1 MAVIPS
7 PPLSPSPA
15 CIACMQW
22 FRNNFPYYKTT
33 VGTQWQNSLRH
44 SLSLNGNFF
53 LVEQD
58 RGASK
63 GGLWA
68 LTPDAAVYLE
78 DRMKKYRGGWVR
90 GRCSSSALR
99 DACCLARAMFGWMLT
114 FALSLPRPRRGAD
127 VEAPAASRP
136 PAAAA
141 VRPAPC
147 WRLRP
152 KAVGNPWAGA
162 RVDGLETSTVSA
174 EEGLVDLA
182 C

>member
-1 MAVIPS
+1 
-7 PPLSPSPA
+7 
-15 CIACMQW
+15 MQW

-90 GRCSSSALR
+90 GVV
-99 DACCLARAMFGWMLT
+99 ACLLCATRVVWHVLCL
-114 FALSLPRPRRGAD
+114 
-127 VEAPAASRP
+127 
-136 PAAAA
+136 
-141 VRPAPC
+141 
-147 WRLRP
+147 
-152 KAVGNPWAGA
+152 VG
-162 RVDGLETSTVSA
+162 
-174 EEGLVDLA
+174 